1 MLPMQRAYIQ
11 SLLMELDPYAT
22 NKGSHVTIKRSPM
35 LQWRSKILW
44 PISKTCCSQ
53 INSLLFLFSRQVV
66 VQLFVTPRMAA
77 HQAPQSFTISRNL
90 LRFMSVELVMLPI
103 SPLSPP
109 SPLALNLSQDQGL
122 FKWVSSLHQVN
133 KVLAFQL
140 QHQSFQWTPRT
151 DLL

>member
-22 NKGSHVTIKRSPM
+22 NKGSHATIKRSPM

-44 PISKTCCSQ
+44 TTSKACCSQ

-66 VQLFVTPRMAA
+66 VRLFVTPRTAA

-90 LRFMSVELVMLPI
+90 LRFMSVELVMLPNYLTSI
-103 SPLSPP
+103 APFSSCPQSFPASGSFPMSL
-109 SPLALNLSQDQGL
+109 L
-122 FKWVSSLHQVN
+122 FTTGRQSTRASASSLPMNIQG
-133 KVLAFQL
+133 
-140 QHQSFQWTPRT
+140 
-151 DLL
+151 